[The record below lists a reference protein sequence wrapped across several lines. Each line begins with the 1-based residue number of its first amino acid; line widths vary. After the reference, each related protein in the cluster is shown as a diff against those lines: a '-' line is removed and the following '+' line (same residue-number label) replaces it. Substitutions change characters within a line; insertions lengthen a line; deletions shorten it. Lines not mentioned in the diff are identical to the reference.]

1 MRAQKTLEPNAFIN
15 SVKLLKHVDGK
26 AHGSAVAK
34 NVDAIID
41 ALKKKIETNSSKAVE
56 EMRKND
62 VTQTAQLQQ
71 ICRFHKRSRKTC

>member
-1 MRAQKTLEPNAFIN
+1 MNVMRAQKTLEPNAFIN

-41 ALKKKIETNSSKAVE
+41 ALKKILK
-56 EMRKND
+56 
-62 VTQTAQLQQ
+62 QTAQKL
-71 ICRFHKRSRKTC
+71 SRK